1 MIFNLNHII
10 IVKVRKFKLYQS
22 DLISDPEEDQKSNVL
37 PKNIEIDMNSQN
49 IQGNCESWKSHYIDK
64 NNSYFENK
72 LKSSK
77 TKFINKD
84 DINSNDDVYKNGL
97 YLINRGV
104 WAVVNRPDTQN
115 DPRR

>member
-49 IQGNCESWKSHYIDK
+49 IQGNCES
-64 NNSYFENK
+64 
-72 LKSSK
+72 
-77 TKFINKD
+77 
-84 DINSNDDVYKNGL
+84 
-97 YLINRGV
+97 
-104 WAVVNRPDTQN
+104 
-115 DPRR
+115 